1 MRRDVIDAEY
11 EVVGEPEGRLRPTLR
26 FGPIFWF
33 CVYAG
38 GAALAVAQTE
48 DPIARAGITFF
59 AALLVPLWRLFS
71 SVAQKVSEPEAQRL
85 RRRLLGQE

>member
-1 MRRDVIDAEY
+1 MRRDVIDAEF
-11 EVVGEPEGRLRPTLR
+11 EVVSEPEGRLRPALSVAA
-26 FGPIFWF
+26 IFWF

-38 GAALAVAQTE
+38 GAAWAVAETE
-48 DPIARAGITFF
+48 EPIARAGITFA

-85 RRRLLGQE
+85 RKRLLGQE